1 MERGDHYGAP
11 SGQLPGLAAGG
22 WPICLLCITASG
34 ILNAVY
40 PYLTGTLLYDK
51 VLGKDEAFL
60 HALGIGGQAVVALGL
75 LVVVMMG
82 TSCSSRSPAYC
93 TAA

>member
-1 MERGDHYGAP
+1 MSALHGKEGAIMARI
-11 SGQLPGLAAGG
+11 LANFRDSAGG
-22 WPICLLCITASG
+22 WPLCLLCITASG

-60 HALGIGGQAVVALGL
+60 HALGIGGQAVGALGL

-82 TSCSSRSPAYC
+82 TSCSSRSPA
-93 TAA
+93 